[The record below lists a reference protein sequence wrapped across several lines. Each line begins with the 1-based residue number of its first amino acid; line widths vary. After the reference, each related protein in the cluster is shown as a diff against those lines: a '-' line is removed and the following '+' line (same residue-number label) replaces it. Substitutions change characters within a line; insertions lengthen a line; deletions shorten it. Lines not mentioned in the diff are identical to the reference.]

1 VILDSLYLAIQAG
14 GWILLPIWLVGWLA
28 FALIFRVM
36 FFLGRDMYRSSYAS
50 VLKEVVAKVEKGKV
64 DQARHLLLS
73 KKGIV
78 YKMYLFVL
86 EHPELS
92 EKVLSARI
100 NQIYLRLSRKLEK
113 GILMVGVLAATA
125 PLLGLLGTVQ
135 GMVHTFEV
143 ITLYGNS
150 NPALLAGGISEAL
163 ITTQSGLVIAFP
175 MLLLKHRVE
184 DRIFWVRNQI
194 ELGML
199 ALYNAL
205 NEKSKKEV

>member
-1 VILDSLYLAIQAG
+1 VILDSLYLSIQAG

-36 FFLGRDMYRSSYAS
+36 FFLGRDMYRSSYATVLNDVVKVLEDGS
-50 VLKEVVAKVEKGKV
+50 VEE
-64 DQARHLLLS
+64 ARALLTS
-73 KKGIV
+73 KKGVV

-86 EHPELS
+86 EHPGLS
-92 EKVLSARI
+92 EKMLTARI
-100 NQIYLRLSRKLEK
+100 NQNYLKLSRKLEK

-175 MLLLKHRVE
+175 VLLLKHRVE

-205 NEKSKKEV
+205 NDKSKKEV

>member
-50 VLKEVVAKVEKGKV
+50 VLKVVVEKVERGNLAE
-64 DQARHLLLS
+64 ARSLLAS
-73 KKGIV
+73 KKGVV

-86 EHPELS
+86 EHPNLS
-92 EKVLSARI
+92 EKMLSARI
-100 NQIYLRLSRKLEK
+100 NQNYIRLSRKLEK

-175 MLLLKHRVE
+175 VLLLKHRVE

-205 NEKSKKEV
+205 NEQSKKEV

>member
-1 VILDSLYLAIQAG
+1 MILDSLYLAIQAG

-36 FFLGRDMYRSSYAS
+36 FFLGRDMYRSSYGA
-50 VLKEVVAKVEKGKV
+50 VLKEVVQIVEAGRV
-64 DQARHLLLS
+64 EDARRLLAT

-86 EHPELS
+86 EHPGLS
-92 EKVLSARI
+92 EKMLSARI
-100 NQIYLRLSRKLEK
+100 NQNYMKLSRRLEK
-113 GILMVGVLAATA
+113 GVLMVGVLAATA

-175 MLLLKHRVE
+175 VLLLKHRVE

-205 NEKSKKEV
+205 HEKSKKEV

>member
-1 VILDSLYLAIQAG
+1 MILDSLYLAIQAG

-28 FALIFRVM
+28 FALIFRVI
-36 FFLGRDMYRSSYAS
+36 FFFGRDMYRSSYAS
-50 VLKEVVAKVEKGKV
+50 VLKVVVEKVERGNLAE
-64 DQARHLLLS
+64 ARSLLAS
-73 KKGIV
+73 KKGVV

-86 EHPELS
+86 EHPNLS
-92 EKVLSARI
+92 EKMLSARI
-100 NQIYLRLSRKLEK
+100 NQNYIRLSRKLEK

-175 MLLLKHRVE
+175 VLLLKHRVE

-205 NEKSKKEV
+205 NEQSKKEV